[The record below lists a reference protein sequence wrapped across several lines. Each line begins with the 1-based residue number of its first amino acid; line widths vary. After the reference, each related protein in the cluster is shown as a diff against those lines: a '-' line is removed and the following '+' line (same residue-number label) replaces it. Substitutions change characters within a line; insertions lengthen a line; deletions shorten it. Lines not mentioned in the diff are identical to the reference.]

1 MIDER
6 PIHMRTDSADRTKWK
21 AIGGDTD
28 SDRVKSPELP
38 EQQQQKTERKTLAGK
53 KAGLSDAKEI
63 KKELVEL
70 KKRNEKAMSKLN
82 DDISGKNAKTVFRDR
97 KTGKSR
103 GFAFLCYQDQ
113 RSTIL
118 AVDNFNGIKLLNRI
132 IRVDHVEEYKIPK
145 EFDDITNE
153 LKELYNEGCAPKP
166 IEQPSNPNSN
176 EIHHEL
182 NENPKKSEHRL
193 KDQKRKK
200 QSRSPEKS
208 SRSHHRHSSSS
219 SKKHKRRRIKK
230 LKFKN
235 KIEIFLKGKTSKNE
249 NFSRKSVKAFFQ
261 FQFIFAYDA

>member
-1 MIDER
+1 MYKN
-6 PIHMRTDSADRTKWK
+6 SAWIF
-21 AIGGDTD
+21 IGGLHYDLSEGD
-28 SDRVKSPELP
+28 V
-38 EQQQQKTERKTLAGK
+38 LAVFSQYG
-53 KAGLSDAKEI
+53 EI
-63 KKELVEL
+63 VNINLV
-70 KKRNEKAMSKLN
+70 
-82 DDISGKNAKTVFRDR
+82 RDR

-166 IEQPSNPNSN
+166 IEQPSKPNSN

-182 NENPKKSEHRL
+182 SENPKKSEHRH

-219 SKKHKRRRIKK
+219 SKKHKKHSKSSKK
-230 LKFKN
+230 HKHKR
-235 KIEIFLKGKTSKNE
+235 SKH
-249 NFSRKSVKAFFQ
+249 
-261 FQFIFAYDA
+261 D

>member
-97 KTGKSR
+97 KTGK
-103 GFAFLCYQDQ
+103 
-113 RSTIL
+113 
-118 AVDNFNGIKLLNRI
+118 
-132 IRVDHVEEYKIPK
+132 IREIEK
-145 EFDDITNE
+145 E
-153 LKELYNEGCAPKP
+153 LKEKQEKDEQNA
-166 IEQPSNPNSN
+166 IEQAEKQAVYDRWSKGLVQREEQLEKMESELHEMSKPLARYKDDDDLDELLRNQDRQDDPMLA
-176 EIHHEL
+176 EIM
-182 NENPKKSEHRL
+182 KKREE
-193 KDQKRKK
+193 
-200 QSRSPEKS
+200 EKS
-208 SRSHHRHSSSS
+208 QDPNYKKFPKYRGPPPPPNRFDIKPGYRWDGVDRSNGYEAKYFA
-219 SKKHKRRRIKK
+219 KKADREAIQEEAYHW
-230 LKFKN
+230 
-235 KIEIFLKGKTSKNE
+235 
-249 NFSRKSVKAFFQ
+249 SVQ
-261 FQFIFAYDA
+261 DM

>member
-1 MIDER
+1 MNPLTNVKNLAKLCERELEMGIDVK
-6 PIHMRTDSADRTKWK
+6 HSWHQMYKNSAWIF
-21 AIGGDTD
+21 IGGLHYDLSEGD
-28 SDRVKSPELP
+28 V
-38 EQQQQKTERKTLAGK
+38 LAVFSQYG
-53 KAGLSDAKEI
+53 EI
-63 KKELVEL
+63 VNINLV
-70 KKRNEKAMSKLN
+70 
-82 DDISGKNAKTVFRDR
+82 RDR

-166 IEQPSNPNSN
+166 IEQPSKPNSN

-182 NENPKKSEHRL
+182 SENPKKSEHRH

-219 SKKHKRRRIKK
+219 SKKHKKHSKSSKK
-230 LKFKN
+230 HKHKR
-235 KIEIFLKGKTSKNE
+235 SKH
-249 NFSRKSVKAFFQ
+249 
-261 FQFIFAYDA
+261 D